1 MNWLEI
7 IMLIAGIMIIV
18 ISFGITA
25 RPDAGKNSESLEG
38 ANKDGNTEGL
48 DLLRK
53 QQSEILSS
61 VSEDTI
67 ARTDDYLSK
76 LSNETIMAVSEYS
89 DQILEKIARSH
100 EDVVFLY
107 NMLNHKEKELKE
119 TVRIIDES
127 QRKTKEILRK
137 NENESLPG
145 KDISL
150 SEKSDIQE
158 YNRQAQNMQ
167 LTMAA
172 DMEEQDMTEK
182 ELNHSVSVNNEDIL
196 KMYGEGQSI
205 IEIARQLGIG
215 QGEVKLVVDLFK
227 N

>member
-25 RPDAGKNSESLEG
+25 RPDAGKNSKSLEG